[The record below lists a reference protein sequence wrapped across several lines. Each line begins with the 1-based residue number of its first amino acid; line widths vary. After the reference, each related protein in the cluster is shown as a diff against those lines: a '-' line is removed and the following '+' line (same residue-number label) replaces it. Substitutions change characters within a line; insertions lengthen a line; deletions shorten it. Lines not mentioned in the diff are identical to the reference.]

1 MSCSVTFLLV
11 RRLLDLLRLG
21 PAPDQKDVEI
31 AVLRHQLAVLRR
43 QVARPPYSHADR
55 AVLVTLARLLCRERW
70 GIFLV
75 TPTTLLRWHRD
86 LVARSWTYPRRGR
99 AAANAL
105 EDDVV
110 VLVLRLARA
119 NPRWGYL
126 RIVGECRKL
135 GVTVSATSVRNV
147 LRRHRIGPA
156 PRRSGPSW
164 SQFLRSQAAG
174 TLACDFFHVDTIML
188 RRVYVLFFIELERRR
203 VFLAG
208 VTAHPIGPWVTQQAR
223 NLVATLE
230 DQSRALRFLVR
241 DRDTKF
247 AGPFD
252 EVMRSV
258 GARVIKTP
266 FRAPKA
272 NAFAERFVRTARA
285 ERLDWVLIRGE
296 RHLDRVLREFVLHYN
311 HERPHRGIDLEAPVP
326 YSSIHPFNGGAGV
339 QRTDRIG
346 GLLHE
351 YRATLHLRPR
361 CLSTKVLVHG
371 PG

>member
-1 MSCSVTFLLV
+1 MVDTACSVTFLLL
-11 RRLLDLLRLG
+11 RRLLDILRLG
-21 PAPDQKDVEI
+21 PAPDQKDVGI

-43 QVARPPYSHADR
+43 QVARPRYYPTDR
-55 AVLVTLARLLCRERW
+55 AVLATLARLLSRERW

-75 TPTTLLRWHRD
+75 TPATRLRWHRD

-105 EDDVV
+105 EDDIVA
-110 VLVLRLARA
+110 LVLRLARE

-135 GVTVSATSVRNV
+135 GVTISATSVRNV
-147 LRRHRIGPA
+147 LRRHRLGPA

-203 VFLAG
+203 AFLAG
-208 VTAHPIGPWVTQQAR
+208 VTAHPVGPWVTQQAR

-230 DQSRALRFLVR
+230 GQGRALRFLVR

-247 AGPFD
+247 VGPFD
-252 EVMRSV
+252 EVMRST
-258 GARVIKTP
+258 GARVIRTP
-266 FRAPKA
+266 VRAPQA

-285 ERLDWVLIRGE
+285 ECQDWVLIRGE
-296 RHLDRVLREFVLHYN
+296 RHLDRVPREFVTH
-311 HERPHRGIDLEAPVP
+311 
-326 YSSIHPFNGGAGV
+326 
-339 QRTDRIG
+339 
-346 GLLHE
+346 
-351 YRATLHLRPR
+351 
-361 CLSTKVLVHG
+361 
-371 PG
+371 

>member
-1 MSCSVTFLLV
+1 MGCSVTFLLV
-11 RRLLDLLRLG
+11 RRLLGILRLG

-43 QVARPPYSHADR
+43 QVARPRYSQTDR
-55 AVLVTLARLLCRERW
+55 AVLATLARLLSRDRW
-70 GIFLV
+70 GISLV
-75 TPTTLLRWHRD
+75 TPATLLRWHRD
-86 LVARSWTYPRRGR
+86 LVARSWTYPRLGR
-99 AAANAL
+99 PASNTL

-110 VLVLRLARA
+110 ALVLRLARQ
-119 NPRWGYL
+119 NPHWGYL

-174 TLACDFFHVDTIML
+174 ALACDFFHVDTVTL
-188 RRVYVLFFIELERRR
+188 RRLYVLFFIDLQRRK

-208 VTAHPIGPWVTQQAR
+208 VTARPVGPWVTQQAR

-230 DQSRALRFLVR
+230 DQGRAVRFLVR

-247 AGPFD
+247 VGPFD
-252 EVMRSV
+252 EVMRST
-258 GARVIKTP
+258 GARVMRTP
-266 FRAPKA
+266 VRAPQA

-285 ERLDWVLIRGE
+285 ECLDWVLIRGE
-296 RHLDRVLREFVLHYN
+296 RHLDRVLREFVTHYN
-311 HERPHRGIDLEAPVP
+311 QERPHRGIDLDAPVP
-326 YSSIHPFNGGAGV
+326 YLTERRFKSVGGIERV
-339 QRTDRIG
+339 DRLG

-351 YRATLHLRPR
+351 YRVAA
-361 CLSTKVLVHG
+361 
-371 PG
+371 